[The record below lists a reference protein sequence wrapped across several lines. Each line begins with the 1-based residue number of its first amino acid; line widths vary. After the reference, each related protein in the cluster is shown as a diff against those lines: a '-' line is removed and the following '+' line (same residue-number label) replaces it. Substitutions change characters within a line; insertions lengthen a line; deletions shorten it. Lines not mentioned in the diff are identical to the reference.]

1 MSRTISTAQ
10 PELILGSSSPYRREL
25 LARLGLSFSV
35 ESPKID
41 ETPLAGETPPET
53 ALRLALKKA
62 CHIAQSY
69 PNALI
74 IGADQVAT
82 VNGEQIGKA
91 GGFDKALAQLQ
102 MMRGQTALFHSA
114 LCLYDARDDSYQL
127 ENIVT
132 QATFRNLPDE
142 ELAAYLRIEQPYDCA
157 GSAKVEA
164 LGITILEKVLS
175 DDPTALVGLPLIAL
189 TTMLRQTGV
198 ALYPSTP
205 SIE

>member
-1 MSRTISTAQ
+1 MTQLPQA
-10 PELILGSSSPYRREL
+10 ELILGSSSPYRREL
-25 LARLGLSFSV
+25 LERLRIPFSV
-35 ESPKID
+35 VSPKID
-41 ETPLAGETPPET
+41 EMPKAGETPPET
-53 ALRLALKKA
+53 ALRLALEKA
-62 CHIAQSY
+62 RHIAQSH

-102 MMRGQTALFHSA
+102 MMRGKTALFHSA
-114 LCLYDARDDSYQL
+114 LCLYDARNDTYQL
-127 ENIVT
+127 ENIIT
-132 QATFRNLPDE
+132 KTTFRDLPDD

-164 LGITILEKVLS
+164 LGITILEKVES

-189 TTMLRQTGV
+189 TGMLRQAGV
-198 ALYPSTP
+198 RLY
-205 SIE
+205 

>member
-1 MSRTISTAQ
+1 MSHTNQ

-25 LARLGLSFSV
+25 LERLRIPFSV
-35 ESPKID
+35 VSPKID
-41 ETPLAGETPPET
+41 ETPKADETPPET
-53 ALRLALKKA
+53 ALRLALEKA
-62 CHIAQSY
+62 RHIAQSH

-102 MMRGQTALFHSA
+102 MMRGKTALFHSA
-114 LCLYDARDDSYQL
+114 LCLYDARSGTYQL
-127 ENIVT
+127 ENIIT
-132 QATFRNLPDE
+132 KTTFRDLPDE

-164 LGITILEKVLS
+164 LGITILEKVES

-189 TTMLRQTGV
+189 TGMLRAAGV
-198 ALYPSTP
+198 QLY
-205 SIE
+205 

>member
-1 MSRTISTAQ
+1 MTQLPQA
-10 PELILGSSSPYRREL
+10 ELILGSSSPYRREL
-25 LARLGLSFSV
+25 LERLRIPFSV
-35 ESPKID
+35 VSPKID
-41 ETPLAGETPPET
+41 EMPKAGETPPET
-53 ALRLALKKA
+53 ALRLALEKA
-62 CHIAQSY
+62 RHIAQSH

-102 MMRGQTALFHSA
+102 MMRGKTALFHSD
-114 LCLYDARDDSYQL
+114 LCLYDARNDTYQL
-127 ENIVT
+127 ENIIT
-132 QATFRNLPDE
+132 KTTFRDLPDD

-164 LGITILEKVLS
+164 LGITILEKVES

-189 TTMLRQTGV
+189 TGMLRQAGV
-198 ALYPSTP
+198 RLY
-205 SIE
+205 

>member
-1 MSRTISTAQ
+1 MTQMSQPEMNQ

-25 LARLGLSFSV
+25 LERLRLPFTV
-35 ESPKID
+35 VSPKID
-41 ETPLAGETPPET
+41 ETPKAGETPPET
-53 ALRLALKKA
+53 ALRLALEKA
-62 CHIAQSY
+62 RHIAQSH

-102 MMRGQTALFHSA
+102 MMRGKTALFHSA
-114 LCLYDARDDSYQL
+114 LCLYDARNDSYQL
-127 ENIVT
+127 ENIIT
-132 QATFRNLPDE
+132 KTTFRNLPDD

-164 LGITILEKVLS
+164 LGITILEKVES

-189 TTMLRQTGV
+189 TGMLRQAGMR
-198 ALYPSTP
+198 LY
-205 SIE
+205 